1 MGQAER
7 FNLSQTDAQNILDK
21 VTWAVSHWKTVAT
34 SPEVGMT
41 NDDLGEFRG
50 AFEGVS

>member
-7 FNLSQTDAQNILDK
+7 FNLSQTDAQNILEK
-21 VTWAVSHWKTVAT
+21 VTWAVSQWKTVAT

-41 NDDLGEFRG
+41 NVDLGEFRG
-50 AFEGVS
+50 AFLSA

>member
-1 MGQAER
+1 MGV
-7 FNLSQTDAQNILDK
+7 NLSQTDAQNILEK
-21 VTWAVSHWKTVAT
+21 VTWAVSQWKAVAT